1 MTSKDC
7 KDCDQPMQGADS
19 RAPWEPPTFRRLVT
33 KYAEGAGILQDEGH
47 NCAMGGSDQHSCKNM
62 SDARLKD
69 DIVPLRRLE
78 NGIRLYH
85 YRYKW
90 SEQRFVGVMA
100 QEVLDI
106 VPDAVSL
113 GADGYLRVDYERLG
127 IAFMT
132 WDQWLQNAKERLD
145 NTH

>member
-1 MTSKDC
+1 MASKDR
-7 KDCDQPMQGADS
+7 KDCDEPMEDS
-19 RAPWEPPTFRRLVT
+19 RALWEPPTFRRLAT
-33 KYAEGAGILQDEGH
+33 KYAEGGGILQDEGQ
-47 NCAMGGSDQHSCKNM
+47 NCGTQGQPQHSCKNL
-62 SDARLKD
+62 SDVRLKD
-69 DIVPLRRLE
+69 DIVPLDRLE
-78 NGIRLYH
+78 NGIRLYR

-113 GADGYLRVDYERLG
+113 GADGYLRVDYEHLG
-127 IAFMT
+127 ITLMT
-132 WDQWLQNAKERLD
+132 WDQWVQKGQRALD

>member
-1 MTSKDC
+1 
-7 KDCDQPMQGADS
+7 
-19 RAPWEPPTFRRLVT
+19 
-33 KYAEGAGILQDEGH
+33 
-47 NCAMGGSDQHSCKNM
+47 MGGGNSHSCKNA

-78 NGIRLYH
+78 NGIRLYR

-113 GADGYLRVDYERLG
+113 GADGYLRVDYEHLG
-127 IAFMT
+127 LTLMT
-132 WDQWLQNAKERLD
+132 WDQWLQKAKERLD